1 METKLLRHLCSSH
14 GVGKVLLVCER
25 DATSVAAVDDALGG
39 RLGAM
44 EVVLPQRPVLH
55 RAASRNYSKW
65 NETGCVDRRNTA
77 AA

>member
-14 GVGKVLLVCER
+14 GVGKVLLVCEHEQRGVPKLLVVEQGVELLPRER

-44 EVVLPQRPVLH
+44 EVVLPR
-55 RAASRNYSKW
+55 K
-65 NETGCVDRRNTA
+65 
-77 AA
+77 

>member
-1 METKLLRHLCSSH
+1 
-14 GVGKVLLVCER
+14 
-25 DATSVAAVDDALGG
+25 
-39 RLGAM
+39 M